1 MKEDSPKVL
10 LLTKNKFM
18 YKNKD
23 SFILNITD
31 LTSLKR
37 VDQLQSQNDLLNLM
51 AASVSHEMDTPL
63 NCIIIL
69 ADKII
74 KQTKREEDR

>member
-1 MKEDSPKVL
+1 ML
-10 LLTKNKFM
+10 LLTKNKFI

-31 LTSLKR
+31 FTSLKR
-37 VDQLQSQNDLLNLM
+37 VNQLQNQNNLLNL
-51 AASVSHEMDTPL
+51 ATANVSHEMDTPL
-63 NCIIIL
+63 NCIICL

-74 KQTKREEDR
+74 NQTKSEE

>member
-1 MKEDSPKVL
+1 MQAKVDDIPMIL
-10 LLTKNKFM
+10 LLTKNKFI

-37 VDQLQSQNDLLNLM
+37 LDKLQN
-51 AASVSHEMDTPL
+51 
-63 NCIIIL
+63 
-69 ADKII
+69 
-74 KQTKREEDR
+74 